1 MPLNG
6 KIAVVGVAALLI
18 VVNPWGLLPF
28 SIQVILLGLL
38 AVVGGTWIV
47 SREQSEAEER
57 ERAEN
62 ERRWHEEQYGTAA
75 PPPDHDQETR

>member
-18 VVNPWGLLPF
+18 VVNPWGLMSF
-28 SIQVILLGLL
+28 SLQVMLLGLL
-38 AVVGGTWIV
+38 AVVGGTWVV

-57 ERAEN
+57 ERVEN
-62 ERRWHEEQYGTAA
+62 ERRWQEEQHGPAA
-75 PPPDHDQETR
+75 YPPDDEQEPR

>member
-18 VVNPWGLLPF
+18 VVNPWGLMSF
-28 SIQVILLGLL
+28 SVQVMLLGLL
-38 AVVGGTWIV
+38 AVVGGTWVV

-62 ERRWHEEQYGTAA
+62 ERRWQEEQSGPNAT
-75 PPPDHDQETR
+75 PPDDEQESR

>member
-18 VVNPWGLLPF
+18 VVNPWGLLSF
-28 SIQVILLGLL
+28 SLQVMLLGLL
-38 AVVGGTWIV
+38 AVVGGTWVV

-62 ERRWHEEQYGTAA
+62 ERRWHEEQHGPTAA
-75 PPPDHDQETR
+75 PPDDEQEPR

>member
-6 KIAVVGVAALLI
+6 KIAVIGVAALLI

-28 SIQVILLGLL
+28 STQVILLGLL

-47 SREQSEAEER
+47 SREESEAEER
-57 ERAEN
+57 EREQN
-62 ERRWHEEQYGTAA
+62 ERRWQEEQHGSAA
-75 PPPDHDQETR
+75 SPPDDEQEPR

>member
-18 VVNPWGLLPF
+18 VVNPWEVLQF
-28 SIQVILLGLL
+28 SWQVILLGLL
-38 AVVGGTWIV
+38 AVVGGTWII

-57 ERAEN
+57 EREEN
-62 ERRWHEEQYGTAA
+62 ERRWQEEQYGPAA
-75 PPPDHDQETR
+75 VPDHDEESR